1 MKKFLVLIV
10 LITSFISP
18 LDMTHPIMKT
28 LIQQPSKI
36 LTDFQGEEASS
47 TNSIFD
53 GESTTSSFPIL
64 IAHNRTYKLRVIDE
78 NTFEIVR

>member
-53 GESTTSSFPIL
+53 GEGTTSSFPIL